1 MARSRLV
8 DPKLDL
14 INDEGAIIWSFIKGE
29 QLEFPVTL
37 NFVEDVTAG
46 YTYEATV
53 VEGLNETGQLAAP
66 TKINP
71 SGVTSYMNIRVPTYR
86 GNWDAAQAYNR
97 EEIVKYN
104 TTYYKQ
110 LTGVAVTSATPPD
123 TNPNWT
129 ETSLSKVYLQ
139 FPKTLASDWTVQP
152 DVGTPVYGFFELRVT
167 EPPDAVFRRTWKPVR
182 GLVEILFSPTYS
194 AND

>member
-14 INDEGAIIWSFIKGE
+14 INDEGAVIWSFIKGE

-46 YTYEATV
+46 YTYEASV
-53 VEGLNETGQLAAP
+53 VEGLNELGQLTAP

-71 SGVTSYMNIRVPTYR
+71 NGATNILGIRVPVYR
-86 GNWDAAQAYNR
+86 GMWDAAQAYNR
-97 EEIVKYN
+97 EEIVKWG
-104 TTYYKQ
+104 TKYYK
-110 LTGVAVTSATPPD
+110 LLSGVALTDSTPPD
-123 TNPNWT
+123 TSTNWT

-139 FPKTLASDWTVQP
+139 FPNTLASDWTVQP
-152 DVGTPVYGFFELRVT
+152 DIGTPVYGFFELRVT
-167 EPPDAVFRRTWKPVR
+167 EPPDAIYRRTWKPVR
-182 GLVEILFSPTYS
+182 GLVEVQYSPTYS
-194 AND
+194 VND

>member
-14 INDEGAIIWSFIKGE
+14 INDEGAVIWSFIKGE

-71 SGVTSYMNIRVPTYR
+71 SGATSYMNIRVPTYR

-139 FPKTLASDWTVQP
+139 FTKTLASDWTVQP

>member
-14 INDEGAIIWSFIKGE
+14 INDEGAVIWSFIKGE

-46 YTYEATV
+46 YTYEASV
-53 VEGLNETGQLAAP
+53 VEGLNELGQLTAP

-71 SGVTSYMNIRVPTYR
+71 NGATNILGIRVPTYR
-86 GNWDAAQAYNR
+86 GMWDAAQAYNR
-97 EEIVKYN
+97 EEIVKWG
-104 TTYYKQ
+104 TKYYK
-110 LTGVAVTSATPPD
+110 LLSGVALTDSTPPD
-123 TNPNWT
+123 TSTNWI

-152 DVGTPVYGFFELRVT
+152 DIGTPVYGFFELRVT
-167 EPPDAVFRRTWKPVR
+167 EPPDAIYRRTWKPVR
-182 GLVEILFSPTYS
+182 GLVEVQYSPTYS
-194 AND
+194 VND

>member
-1 MARSRLV
+1 MAWSRLV

-14 INDEGAIIWSFIKGE
+14 INDEGAVIWSFIKGE

-46 YTYEATV
+46 YTYEASV
-53 VEGLNETGQLAAP
+53 VEGLNELGQLTAP

-71 SGVTSYMNIRVPTYR
+71 SGATDILGIRVPVYR
-86 GNWDAAQAYNR
+86 GSWDAAQAYNR
-97 EEIVKYN
+97 EEIVKWG
-104 TTYYKQ
+104 TKYYKL
-110 LTGVAVTSATPPD
+110 LTGVALTDSTPPD
-123 TNPNWT
+123 TSTNWT

-152 DVGTPVYGFFELRVT
+152 DIGTPVYGFFELRVT
-167 EPPDAVFRRTWKPVR
+167 EPPDAIYRRTWKPVR
-182 GLVEILFSPTYS
+182 GLVEIQYSPTYS
-194 AND
+194 PND